1 MRGKSIEIE
10 RQSQTNT
17 QNAQSHLYF
26 GRVGCKAMTLLVTVS
41 VLIPGNLH
49 DSSHVCECTNMN
61 TYSTAFPCLLSPIP
75 AFCPSLEWD
84 MEKRR
89 REKNPKAS
97 QLDFHRTSVYRKA
110 KHTALRLCMFWGT
123 WLFYH
128 TLLGGAIGLEFTS
141 Q

>member
-1 MRGKSIEIE
+1 MRGKPIEIE
-10 RQSQTNT
+10 RQCQAQT

-26 GRVGCKAMTLLVTVS
+26 GRVGSKGKALLVTV
-41 VLIPGNLH
+41 LIPGHLR

-75 AFCPSLEWD
+75 AFCPPLEWD

-97 QLDFHRTSVYRKA
+97 QMDFHRTSVYRKA
-110 KHTALRLCMFWGT
+110 KPTALRLCMFWGT
-123 WLFYH
+123 WLSYH
-128 TLLGGAIGLEFTS
+128 TLLGGAVGLGFTS